1 MKTQVYLVGAG
12 PGDTGLITVKGLRCL
27 QQADVVLYDKL
38 ANPQLLQE
46 APEDAELIYV
56 GKDKGHHILPQE
68 QINRLLEE
76 KARPGRI
83 VVRLKGGDPFIFG
96 RGGEEAQHLERA
108 GIPYEVVPGITAG
121 FAAAAY
127 AGIPVTHR
135 DCTTSV
141 SLITGHPKPGRQE
154 PDLNWQALASG
165 NGTLL
170 FYMGLSNLA
179 KICAQLK
186 THGRA
191 VDTPVAIICHATTA
205 RQKTLV
211 TTLGEASRQAAE
223 HNIAPPAVIV
233 VGEVV
238 ALRDQ
243 LRWFDGHRPVEPA
256 PLMPQPEEQGR
267 GRAVPETTPGDEATP
282 GPDDGG
288 EVSKSLPVLL
298 NNPRILLLG
307 GGKVAYRKA
316 RVLLDNHVEFKVLAQ
331 AYLPEF
337 QDFAGRLEL
346 ITRQAQA
353 ADLQPFNIIVD
364 ATGNQEVAELIQA
377 EKRRRYLLCN
387 SVADPQRSDFHF
399 SALLNYGLLKIA
411 ISTGGAS
418 PTVGRIV
425 RDKIRAALPGE
436 LNQLLQD
443 KALERKAGCIDP
455 PLTRQQTLAAF
466 ARLHLIGCGSEK
478 LGFLSRKGRQYLEQM
493 DIVLYDRQLPRQ
505 VLELIPERVRALRL
519 EDQQR
524 HAALD
529 QNAVNRIVLGY
540 LQQGLRV
547 ALVRDDAP
555 DFTGRDFELIQFL
568 ARQEIEIKLVPGPH

>member
-12 PGDTGLITVKGLRCL
+12 PGDAGLITVKGLRCL
-27 QQADVVLYDKL
+27 RQADVVLYDKL
-38 ANPQLLQE
+38 ANPQFLQE
-46 APEDAELIYV
+46 APEGAELIYV
-56 GKDKGHHILPQE
+56 GKDKGHHILPQQ

-96 RGGEEAQHLERA
+96 RGGEEAQHLERV
-108 GIPYEVVPGITAG
+108 GIPFEVVPGVTAG

-141 SLITGHPKPGRQE
+141 SLITGHSKPGRQE
-154 PDLNWQALASG
+154 PDLNWPALAAG

-179 KICAQLK
+179 MICARLM

-191 VDTPVAIICHATTA
+191 ADTPVAIISHATTA
-205 RQKTLV
+205 QQTTLV

-223 HNIAPPAVIV
+223 HHIAPPAVIV

-243 LRWFDGHRPVEPA
+243 LRWFDGHRPMEPA
-256 PLMPQPEEQGR
+256 PG
-267 GRAVPETTPGDEATP
+267 AETTPGPDGEA
-282 GPDDGG
+282 G
-288 EVSKSLPVLL
+288 VSKSLPVLL

-316 RVLLDNHVEFKVLAQ
+316 RVLLDNHVEFKLLAQ
-331 AYLPEF
+331 ACLPEF
-337 QDFAGRLEL
+337 QDLAGRLEL
-346 ITRQAQA
+346 TIKPVQA
-353 ADLQPFNIIVD
+353 ADLAPFNIIVD
-364 ATGNQEVAELIQA
+364 ATGNRAVAELIQA

-387 SVADPQRSDFHF
+387 SVADPDRSDFHF
-399 SALLNYGLLKIA
+399 ASLLNYGLLKIA
-411 ISTGGAS
+411 VSTGGAS

-425 RDKIRAALPGE
+425 RDKIRAFLPGD

-443 KALERKAGCIDP
+443 KAVERKAGSIDP

-466 ARLHLIGCGSEK
+466 ARLHLIGCGSEQM
-478 LGFLSRKGRQYLEQM
+478 GFLSWRSRQYLGQM
-493 DIVLYDRQLPRQ
+493 DVVLYDRQLPRQ
-505 VLELIPERVRALRL
+505 VLELLPGRVQTLLL

-524 HAALD
+524 HGALD
-529 QNAVNRIVLGY
+529 QEAVSRIALGY
-540 LQQGLRV
+540 LQQGLLV
-547 ALVRDDAP
+547 ALIRADAP
-555 DFTGRDFELIQFL
+555 DFTDWDFELIQAL
-568 ARQEIEIKLVPGPH
+568 ARQGIEMKLVPGPH

>member
-12 PGDTGLITVKGLRCL
+12 PGDAGLITVKGLRCL

-38 ANPQLLQE
+38 ANPQFLQE
-46 APEDAELIYV
+46 APEGAELIYV

-108 GIPYEVVPGITAG
+108 GIPFEVVPGITAG

-141 SLITGHPKPGRQE
+141 SLITGHSKPGRQE

-179 KICAQLK
+179 MICERLM

-191 VDTPVAIICHATTA
+191 AETPVAIICHATTA

-211 TTLGEASRQAAE
+211 TTLAEASRQVAE

-233 VGEVV
+233 VGKVV
-238 ALRDQ
+238 SLRDQ
-243 LRWFDGHRPVEPA
+243 LRWFDGLRPVEPA
-256 PLMPQPEEQGR
+256 PLLSQPEEQDR
-267 GRAVPETTPGDEATP
+267 GRAVSETPPGDEATP
-282 GPDDGG
+282 GPDDGS

-307 GGKVAYRKA
+307 GGRVAYRKA

-337 QDFAGRLEL
+337 QDFSDRLEL
-346 ITRQAQA
+346 TTKQAQA
-353 ADLQPFNIIVD
+353 ADLEPFNIIVD
-364 ATGNQEVAELIQA
+364 ATGNQEVADLVQA

-387 SVADPQRSDFHF
+387 SVADSQRSDFHF
-399 SALLNYGLLKIA
+399 SSLLNYGLLKIA
-411 ISTGGAS
+411 VSTGGAS

-425 RDKIRAALPGE
+425 REKIQATLPGD

-443 KALERKAGCIDP
+443 KALERKAGSIDS

-466 ARLHLIGCGSEK
+466 AQLYLIGSGPEK

-493 DIVLYDRQLPRQ
+493 DVVIYDRQLPQ
-505 VLELIPERVRALRL
+505 QFLELIPKRVRALRL

-529 QNAVNRIVLGY
+529 QEAVNRIVLGY
-540 LQQGLRV
+540 LQQGLQV
-547 ALVRDDAP
+547 ALVRADAP

-568 ARQEIEIKLVPGPH
+568 ARQEIEMKLVPGPH